1 MTRHVNI
8 NENDVNAIFGFN
20 EWKRFGVNLTES
32 KTEPEHACP
41 LCKSH
46 LTEALSQDTLKE
58 HVASVMQM
66 VEETLAEAADEVEA
80 DDEVSDEEF
89 EETDEEVAAED
100 SDDEEFEDSDEDD

>member
-20 EWKRFGVNLTES
+20 EWKRFGVNLSES
-32 KTEPEHACP
+32 KTEPEHSCP

-46 LTEALSQDTLKE
+46 LAEALSQDTLKE

-80 DDEVSDEEF
+80 DEEV
-89 EETDEEVAAED
+89 EETDEEIAAED